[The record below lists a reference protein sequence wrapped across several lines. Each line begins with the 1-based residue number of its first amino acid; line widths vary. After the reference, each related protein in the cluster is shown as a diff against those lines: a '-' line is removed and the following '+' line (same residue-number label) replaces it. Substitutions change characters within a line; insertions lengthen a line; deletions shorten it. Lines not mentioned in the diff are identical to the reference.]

1 MTQPPSDSTQVYQ
14 GEDDWSVNNILVG
27 EFVIDGIQRAKAG
40 VAKFIVKVCSCPRLV
55 ACVSCIVRCSQLCAL
70 RC

>member
-1 MTQPPSDSTQVYQ
+1 MVNGRHFEHPTCGRRCEKAALCCVQVYQ

-40 VAKFIVKVCSCPRLV
+40 VAKFVVKV
-55 ACVSCIVRCSQLCAL
+55 
-70 RC
+70 